1 MARLVRI
8 RDVPEPVY
16 RILKSRA
23 TRSGMS
29 LSAYLRRELAHIA
42 SLPTPEELAAL
53 SAPRAPELSQRS
65 QNKP

>member
-29 LSAYLRRELAHIA
+29 LSAYLRRELARIA

-53 SAPRAPELSQRS
+53 SAPSAPQLSQRS

>member
-1 MARLVRI
+1 MTRLVRI
-8 RDVPEPVY
+8 GDVPEPVY
-16 RILKSRA
+16 LTLKSRA

-29 LSAYLRRELAHIA
+29 LSAYLRRELTRVV